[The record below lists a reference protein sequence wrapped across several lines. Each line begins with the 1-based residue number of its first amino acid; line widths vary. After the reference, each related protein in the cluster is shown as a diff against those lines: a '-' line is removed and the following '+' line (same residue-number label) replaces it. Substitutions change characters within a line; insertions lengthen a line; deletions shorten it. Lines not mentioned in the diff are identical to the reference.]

1 MSLGNSTWQV
11 QANGGQVRATS
22 AQLAK
27 TIVHLEMS
35 PLAAVNTLLSIGDP
49 SSIPAKLDAGGLAE
63 LCAFTARGGQP
74 QYAMALNPS
83 TAGKAGTVTLTG
95 TGLATITP
103 GTAPHKPI
111 LVQCVLG
118 GALAT
123 MTVRFSLDG
132 GVTWGPVTL
141 SAAAWSSTGYRVP
154 GTYATLTFQAATY
167 VATKTNTIGID
178 GTVTPGSG
186 WVGTVAILSASPID
200 AYEVVCNVSKAGLN
214 GVAVL
219 TVSLD
224 NNNTTLPS
232 MLVPAGG
239 VVAIPGTGLFLTCAT
254 GAGAFVQGEFYS
266 FLTIGPAPTVS
277 DIQNAM
283 TAIKANPT
291 VAASLIHLGVMPSS
305 AASAFSAGSALD
317 AAILDAFNNKTF
329 DWEGMFNCP
338 SSAGGMRISSALSTR
353 KALRP
358 LSWLACDRYVET
370 EPRNELAATKP
381 DVQTATGDG
390 SLRIF
395 LPAGTTS
402 IAGPGDIVMP
412 SSNPVYDTADTDA
425 VILAARGS
433 DLVRTS
439 CFVGGRD
446 ENANPGLDDVQINT
460 ARSYGGPLK
469 AYLSITAGVIG
480 WKNLTANTSYVDAG
494 GLRALDIMVAAL
506 RPVAQGLLGQRPQ
519 VNADGTISEGDA
531 RTWDTLLDSAVRR
544 AVGLAKGGDFVLPQC
559 SFAQAKVLRTSQL
572 GQSPKRLDISYTF
585 QPLGEVTSVAN
596 TVAFSG
602 VLSVS

>member
-439 CFVGGRD
+439 CSSAGATSAESRPRRRADQHRAHLRRSAQGVPLDHGRRHRL
-446 ENANPGLDDVQINT
+446 EEPHHQYQLRRRRRAC
-460 ARSYGGPLK
+460 ARS
-469 AYLSITAGVIG
+469 
-480 WKNLTANTSYVDAG
+480 TS
-494 GLRALDIMVAAL
+494 
-506 RPVAQGLLGQRPQ
+506 
-519 VNADGTISEGDA
+519 
-531 RTWDTLLDSAVRR
+531 
-544 AVGLAKGGDFVLPQC
+544 
-559 SFAQAKVLRTSQL
+559 
-572 GQSPKRLDISYTF
+572 
-585 QPLGEVTSVAN
+585 
-596 TVAFSG
+596 
-602 VLSVS
+602 